1 MNKFILLFIFYIIC
15 SITFSQKTNSEKVS
29 LEKSSTQIWAENWYS
44 TSISFDLN
52 DYWKF
57 SFENQLRVKHIDE
70 KFDRNFIELDIQ
82 RLFKSEFFNII
93 IGGSYR
99 YLLINDDVGSS
110 KSIENHKR
118 FSYFIAQK
126 IKIDRLSIRARIQYQ
141 SRKELLPEIN
151 LDLSDFSKYWRFKAE
166 FGYNI
171 KNWKLD
177 PKISIEYFS
186 RNKNHNWNQFNKYRI
201 GLKTK
206 CDLNKKHSIGL
217 KYIIERQLREWNPEL
232 VHVFGIKYNY
242 RIKHHTPRYKA
253 FINEE

>member
-1 MNKFILLFIFYIIC
+1 MNKFILLFIFYFIC
-15 SITFSQKTNSEKVS
+15 SITFSQKTKSEKVS
-29 LEKSSTQIWAENWYS
+29 VEKSSTQIWAENWYS

-126 IKIDRLSIRARIQYQ
+126 IKIDRLLMNQ
-141 SRKELLPEIN
+141 L
-151 LDLSDFSKYWRFKAE
+151 
-166 FGYNI
+166 I
-171 KNWKLD
+171 KT
-177 PKISIEYFS
+177 
-186 RNKNHNWNQFNKYRI
+186 I
-201 GLKTK
+201 G
-206 CDLNKKHSIGL
+206 NS
-217 KYIIERQLREWNPEL
+217 
-232 VHVFGIKYNY
+232 VF
-242 RIKHHTPRYKA
+242 P
-253 FINEE
+253 